1 MRYYDY
7 ERIAR
12 EAGISA
18 EDLERLCRLIR
29 QDFPHDDMLYE
40 LHVMRA
46 CKIVRDGPYTMEQ
59 IVEDL
64 TPAFSPTT

>member
-1 MRYYDY
+1 MDYYDY

-18 EDLERLCRLIR
+18 DDLERLCRLIR
-29 QDFPHDDMLYE
+29 LDFPHDDMMYE

-59 IVEDL
+59 IVADL
-64 TPAFSPTT
+64 TPASTPAT